1 MVPDIE
7 IIGTSAME
15 VLSRH
20 SDTVRHIMEFVPYEH
35 LADLMQAALVEGLK
49 VLDGIAEMEER
60 RYCEQFDPDGHD
72 E

>member
-15 VLSRH
+15 VLNRH
-20 SDTVRHIMEFVPYEH
+20 GDTVRHIMEFVPYEH

-49 VLDGIAEMEER
+49 VLDSIAEMEER
-60 RYCEQFDPDGHD
+60 RYAQCFDPDGPD